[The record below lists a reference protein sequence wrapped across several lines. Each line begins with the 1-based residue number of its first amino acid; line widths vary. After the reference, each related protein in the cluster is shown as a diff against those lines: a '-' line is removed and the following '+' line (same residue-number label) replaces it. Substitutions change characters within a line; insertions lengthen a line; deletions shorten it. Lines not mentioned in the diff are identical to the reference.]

1 MKANKT
7 NWDGKAYYSLSSYFK
22 HECNEKIY
30 KISLDGGF
38 TCPNRDGTLDT
49 RGCIFCSSGGSGDFA
64 VASNKRSMTQQI
76 QEGIS
81 LFGSKKIGNRFIA
94 YFQAYTNTYAPI
106 EYLRT
111 LYVQALED
119 AQIAGISIATRP
131 DCLDRNVILLLK
143 ELKERYPAKS
153 IWVELGLQ
161 TIHEETAHYI
171 RRNYPLTTCDDAIA
185 RLHSIAIPVILHIII
200 GLPGESKEMLLET
213 INYVN
218 QKRVF
223 GIKLQ
228 LLHVLRDTDL
238 AIDYTNQYFN
248 TLSKEEYFE
257 LVTECLLHLSPEIV
271 IHRLTGDGPK
281 QLLLAPL
288 WSTDKRGVLN
298 GLHQYIKQKN
308 AYQGKEYAL
317 WHRKQ

>member
-1 MKANKT
+1 MNEKKS

-22 HECNEKIY
+22 HVYHEKIY

-64 VASNKRSMTQQI
+64 IASNKRSMAQQI
-76 QEGIS
+76 QDGIS

-143 ELKERYPAKS
+143 ELKERYLDKF

-161 TIHEETAHYI
+161 TIHEKTAHYI
-171 RRNYPLTTCDDAIA
+171 RRSYPLSTCDKAIA
-185 RLHSIAIPVILHIII
+185 QLHSIAIPVILHIII
-200 GLPGESKEMLLET
+200 GLPGETKEMILET

-218 QKRVF
+218 QKHVF

-228 LLHVLRDTDL
+228 LLHVLRETDL
-238 AIDYTNQYFN
+238 AVDYENNYFQA
-248 TLSKEEYFE
+248 LSKEEYFE
-257 LVTECLLHLSPEIV
+257 LVTECLLHLSPDIV
-271 IHRLTGDGPK
+271 VHRITGDGPK

-288 WSTDKRGVLN
+288 WSADKRGVLN

-317 WHRKQ
+317 WLRKQ

>member
-7 NWDGKAYYSLSSYFK
+7 NWDGKAYNSLSSYFK
-22 HECNEKIY
+22 HVYHEKIY

-64 VASNKRSMTQQI
+64 VTTKKRSMTQQI

-111 LYVQALED
+111 LYVQALDD

-131 DCLDRNVILLLK
+131 DCLDNNVILLLK
-143 ELKERYPAKS
+143 ELKEHYPAKF

-161 TIHEETAHYI
+161 TIHEKTAYYI
-171 RRNYPLTTCDDAIA
+171 RRSYPLSTCDKAIA
-185 RLHSIAIPVILHIII
+185 WLHSIAIPVILHIII

-238 AIDYTNQYFN
+238 AIDYTKQYFK

-257 LVTECLLHLSPEIV
+257 LVTECLLHLSPDIV
-271 IHRLTGDGPK
+271 VHRLTGDGPK

-317 WHRKQ
+317 WHRNQ